1 MLPEL
6 WAAAL
11 GVAQNGYRG
20 SMELFPTVAG
30 GLVAAA
36 AAVLAGMTGF
46 GYALL
51 STPVLLAL
59 GYPPATVVA
68 ANLSIAL
75 VTRITVAWRLRSW
88 ATWRRVGLL
97 GAGSLP
103 GLALGA
109 RLQAALDPEA
119 LRPAIGAAV
128 VVAALLMLRARPQ
141 PRRDRQRGGT
151 VLPMLTGFLS
161 GVLGTTTSLSGVPLI
176 FYLSRLGLEP
186 ARFIADLAVYFVLTN
201 AAGLFLMLVN
211 GALAPDALLT
221 TTAIWLPGA
230 LLGTLLGVRLG
241 TRLPAPHFRTL
252 VLAAALG
259 AGVLT
264 VASAFLR

>member
-201 AAGLFLMLVN
+201 AAGLFLLLVN